1 MDAIN
6 PKGSDVLHRSATVAG
21 NIGKTPPTPTEQ
33 ILQRQ
38 IQQQPPISNTDTDS
52 SRQPH
57 MASLCAS
64 PLGTLP
70 VIYTRSISVPPTSNP
85 TAHHRSRSAAC
96 LDSSQSTL
104 LTKPSLASYS
114 VSPTRLPLAITHP
127 TTKWNRIEE
136 SSGIDLEA
144 ASLAHQGSMELLE
157 FGRHRRFLIDLTA
170 LPKFVIKRQE
180 VIHELISTESDYLR
194 DLRVLIEVFMNNMRS
209 MSILPKEGLET
220 IFSNTEQ
227 LIQLHQADKLK
238 IYCVFCTNHSVAS
251 EYLINQKNQG
261 DLKIFL
267 QYCSLRPECR
277 GMDLSS
283 FLLKPI
289 QRICKYPLL
298 LREIKKHTPDTHA
311 DSCGIDDAILKIT
324 GVVDYVNE
332 KRRRAEQDQQL
343 EITLGQLEFSDVWML
358 PTLPERVV
366 ICESILTKVSDKSIK
381 MIAAQRM
388 CVLFRD
394 CFVIAKL
401 SLFSGGKAQVSSIH
415 SIWTVTV
422 SDIPDTDRSKHVI
435 MVIINDKKRQRYMAS
450 SAKEKTMWINGFIL
464 ALRDSSKHITS
475 SQISSSNTVSKFSAI
490 KKSSH
495 SRVSSEC
502 AYPSVDESIEEH
514 QSSYTNGD
522 DDATNYSDACFP
534 HSMGKNP
541 SLIPKV
547 SSQNAIDLLSSDKKW
562 GISQNVTGSCPAR
575 PNMQPLEL
583 GLDSQGSNSGLGISH
598 ESLSLQHYQSLDT
611 IAGSD
616 SARSSKTENLM
627 NKALSTM
634 TIIPAVHSG
643 EGLGRPD
650 TVTQDLLK
658 KRDESDGQS
667 YSVAHFPRLSNSDI
681 SCMVSTQDFGVVS
694 NAALVLSPRSIRH
707 QRCISKSS
715 SIEDIPKLT
724 EGGLGLDTCSRMGD
738 HSSANEKYTLISAR
752 SSGQH
757 NNKDTERI
765 NMVCSES
772 SRDLVTEGVKGS
784 PDISNRIASL
794 TKSTSSISGK

>member
-1 MDAIN
+1 
-6 PKGSDVLHRSATVAG
+6 
-21 NIGKTPPTPTEQ
+21 
-33 ILQRQ
+33 
-38 IQQQPPISNTDTDS
+38 
-52 SRQPH
+52 
-57 MASLCAS
+57 
-64 PLGTLP
+64 
-70 VIYTRSISVPPTSNP
+70 
-85 TAHHRSRSAAC
+85 
-96 LDSSQSTL
+96 
-104 LTKPSLASYS
+104 
-114 VSPTRLPLAITHP
+114 
-127 TTKWNRIEE
+127 
-136 SSGIDLEA
+136 
-144 ASLAHQGSMELLE
+144 
-157 FGRHRRFLIDLTA
+157 
-170 LPKFVIKRQE
+170 
-180 VIHELISTESDYLR
+180 
-194 DLRVLIEVFMNNMRS
+194 MRS

-227 LIQLHQADKLK
+227 LIQLHQDFLFQLNSRKIRDLGVIQEIGDIFVGIADKLK

-422 SDIPDTDRSKHVI
+422 SDIPDTD
-435 MVIINDKKRQRYMAS
+435 
-450 SAKEKTMWINGFIL
+450 T
-464 ALRDSSKHITS
+464 
-475 SQISSSNTVSKFSAI
+475 
-490 KKSSH
+490 SH

-534 HSMGKNP
+534 HSME
-541 SLIPKV
+541 
-547 SSQNAIDLLSSDKKW
+547 KW

-611 IAGSD
+611 IAGLWRSVQC
-616 SARSSKTENLM
+616 SAGIV
-627 NKALSTM
+627 A
-634 TIIPAVHSG
+634 
-643 EGLGRPD
+643 
-650 TVTQDLLK
+650 
-658 KRDESDGQS
+658 
-667 YSVAHFPRLSNSDI
+667 SVYPTSAMYF
-681 SCMVSTQDFGVVS
+681 
-694 NAALVLSPRSIRH
+694 
-707 QRCISKSS
+707 KSS

-752 SSGQH
+752 SSGQ
-757 NNKDTERI
+757 
-765 NMVCSES
+765 
-772 SRDLVTEGVKGS
+772 
-784 PDISNRIASL
+784 
-794 TKSTSSISGK
+794 